1 MCRFPFSRVCVFQWE
16 KIKKSGMAPG
26 PRSGFCLASH
36 KRRAILFGGVTDNEA
51 KGGETLVS
59 EFHNELYQ
67 FNFDNK
73 RWFPVVIKPPK
84 GSKKTTASK
93 EEKGWFCSA
102 FI

>member
-1 MCRFPFSRVCVFQWE
+1 MLQWE
-16 KIKKSGMAPG
+16 RIKKSGMAPG
-26 PRSGFCLASH
+26 PRSGFCWALH

-73 RWFPVVIKPPK
+73 RWFPVVIRPPK
-84 GSKKTTASK
+84 GSKKTSAVK
-93 EEKGWFCSA
+93 EEKGLLQSA
-102 FI
+102 LHVQYP